1 MLTSVKG
8 SNQAPT
14 RNLHM
19 VMSEILLTI
28 LAAAPAKR
36 RRRRRQGLHTLD
48 SHVYHFS
55 YILLFRTKS
64 VPQKDWGIHSLVISC
79 WLQIQLTL
87 LFRDQKRNTGEKLE
101 GLPHCSVHTDAFSTQ
116 IFLSTNYCPLPS
128 VREIMR
134 PLTTCWVFTT
144 HTEIKRTIIV
154 SFKLVDISSAC
165 VANWLPNFRVLLK
178 QISQ

>member
-1 MLTSVKG
+1 
-8 SNQAPT
+8 
-14 RNLHM
+14 M
-19 VMSEILLTI
+19 VMSEILPTI

-36 RRRRRQGLHTLD
+36 RRRQRQGIHTRD
-48 SHVYHFS
+48 SHIYHFS

-64 VPQKDWGIHSLVISC
+64 VSQKDWGIHSLVISC
-79 WLQIQLTL
+79 WLKIQPTL
-87 LFRDQKRNTGEKLE
+87 HFWDQKRNTGERVE
-101 GLPHCSVHTDAFSTQ
+101 GLAHCSVHIDAFSTQ
-116 IFLSTNYCPLPS
+116 ISLSTNYYPLPS

-165 VANWLPNFRVLLK
+165 VANWFPNFKVLL
-178 QISQ
+178 